1 MNALPPQGRRLVPKP
16 PPYTCHVF
24 PSADPPAG
32 CDVIGVGANSVDY
45 VNRLPAY
52 PEPQGPF
59 SKMRIREQAVC
70 CGGQTATALATCASL
85 GLRTRY
91 LGATG
96 TDSNG
101 KRIREELA
109 RLGID
114 ATDAVIRDVPNQ
126 FAVILV
132 DEQSGERIVLW
143 DRDERLRLRPRE
155 VAPETFRGA
164 RLVHVDDVD
173 QPAAIMAAQIA
184 REAGLPVTSDI
195 DRITDLTGDLIAAVT
210 IPIFAEHVPAGLTG
224 VSDTEEALRRLR
236 KSHDGLLIVTCGA
249 AGAVALDGDQ
259 IVRAPGF
266 PVTAVDTTGAGDV
279 FRGGLIFAL
288 LRGWP
293 TAEALRFANAAAA
306 ISCTRLGAIDGVPS
320 LADVQQLIATRRP
333 T

>member
-1 MNALPPQGRRLVPKP
+1 MLVLLPSRR
-16 PPYTCHVF
+16 YTAEVF
-24 PSADPPAG
+24 SSQDPPTP
-32 CDVIGVGANSVDY
+32 CDVIGIGANSVDY

-70 CGGQTATALATCASL
+70 CGGQTATALAACARM

-91 LGATG
+91 IGATG
-96 TDSNG
+96 TDGNG

-109 RLGID
+109 RREID
-114 ATDAVIRDVPNQ
+114 ATEAVIRDVPNQ

-155 VAPETFRGA
+155 IAREMVAAA

-173 QPAAIMAAQIA
+173 QPAAILAARMG

-195 DRITDLTGDLIAAVT
+195 DRMTDLTHDLVAAVT
-210 IPIFAEHVPAGLTG
+210 IPIFAEHVPSALTG
-224 VSDTEEALRRLR
+224 VADMEGALRRLR
-236 KSHDGLLIVTCGA
+236 ESHDGLLIVTRGA
-249 AGAVALDGDQ
+249 RGAMALDGHRL
-259 IVRAPGF
+259 IRSPGF
-266 PVTAVDTTGAGDV
+266 AVTAVDTTGAGDV

-288 LRGWP
+288 LRGWD
-293 TAEALRFANAAAA
+293 TEESLAFANAAAA
-306 ISCTRLGAIDGVPS
+306 ISCTRLGAMEGVPLLS
-320 LADVQQLIATRRP
+320 EVEQLIAS
-333 T
+333 

>member
-1 MNALPPQGRRLVPKP
+1 MFSTPE
-16 PPYTCHVF
+16 T
-24 PSADPPAG
+24 PSP

-70 CGGQTATALATCASL
+70 CGGQTATALAACARL
-85 GLRTRY
+85 GLRARY

-96 TDSNG
+96 TDGNG

-109 RLGID
+109 QRGVD
-114 ATDAVIRDVPNQ
+114 ASEAVIRDVPNQ

-155 VAPETFRGA
+155 IARETIAAA

-173 QPAAIMAAQIA
+173 QPAAILAARLG

-195 DRITDLTGDLIAAVT
+195 DRITDLTADLVAAVT
-210 IPIFAEHVPAGLTG
+210 IPIFAEHVPSGLTG
-224 VSDTEEALRRLR
+224 IADMEEALRVLR
-236 KSHDGLLIVTCGA
+236 RTHDGLLIVTLGA
-249 AGAVALDGDQ
+249 KGALALDGDRF
-259 IVRAPGF
+259 IRSPGF
-266 PVTAVDTTGAGDV
+266 LVSAVDTTGAGDV

-288 LRGWP
+288 LRGWGNEQ
-293 TAEALRFANAAAA
+293 AIEFANAAAA
-306 ISCTRLGAIDGVPS
+306 ISCTRLGAMEGVPS
-320 LADVQQLIATRRP
+320 LDEVEQLLASPRRR
-333 T
+333 